1 MQTMS
6 TRNGFDY
13 NQNNHVYTMKRL
25 LAMCVARRGR
35 NIDKDRF
42 IRELI
47 NTFTLL
53 IKSLTT

>member
-6 TRNGFDY
+6 TRHEFDK
-13 NQNNHVYTMKRL
+13 NQNNHFYTMKRL
-25 LAMCVARRGR
+25 LAMCVARLGR
-35 NIDKDRF
+35 NVDKDRF

-53 IKSLTT
+53 IKSLTA